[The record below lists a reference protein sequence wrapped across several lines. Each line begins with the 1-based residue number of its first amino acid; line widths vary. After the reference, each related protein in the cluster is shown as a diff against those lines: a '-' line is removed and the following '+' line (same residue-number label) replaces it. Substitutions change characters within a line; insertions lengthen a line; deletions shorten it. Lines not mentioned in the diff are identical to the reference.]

1 MVPPSEE
8 DVGFTARELDVL
20 RLIARGMSSDEI
32 AATLFLSPHTVPG
45 YRKSLFAKLGVHS
58 QVQAV
63 VQGAARGLIE
73 LPDAPAD
80 GADRRD
86 GGADVVDGT
95 ARDDR

>member
-8 DVGFTARELDVL
+8 DVGFTAREMDVL

-58 QVQAV
+58 KIEAV
-63 VQGAARGLIE
+63 VHAAARGLVALPSVE
-73 LPDAPAD
+73 PDPDAD
-80 GADRRD
+80 GHKGAEPD
-86 GGADVVDGT
+86 G
-95 ARDDR
+95 